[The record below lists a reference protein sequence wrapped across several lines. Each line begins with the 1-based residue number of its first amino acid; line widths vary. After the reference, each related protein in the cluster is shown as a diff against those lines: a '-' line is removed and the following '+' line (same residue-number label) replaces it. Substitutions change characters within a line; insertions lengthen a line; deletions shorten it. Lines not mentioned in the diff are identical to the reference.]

1 MSLKPKS
8 RICGES
14 LSCASYV
21 RSLAAEILSETSLI
35 GKSEQTRGKAPF

>member
-8 RICGES
+8 WICGES

-21 RSLAAEILSETSLI
+21 RSLVAEILSETSLI
-35 GKSEQTRGKAPF
+35 GKGEQTRGKALF